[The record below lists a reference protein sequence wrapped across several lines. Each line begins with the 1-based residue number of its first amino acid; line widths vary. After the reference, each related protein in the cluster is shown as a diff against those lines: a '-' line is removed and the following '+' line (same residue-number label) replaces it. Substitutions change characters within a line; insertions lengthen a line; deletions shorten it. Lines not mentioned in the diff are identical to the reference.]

1 MVDVIIRVTVL
12 AVLAVAAVN
21 ILHAALLSVRLAR
34 HLRAGRYG
42 NLGLWFPIF
51 HSMSDAAAWVAR
63 WRSIVMSGQPAMVAI
78 RHDARVI
85 VGRSMHL
92 MLMSNA
98 WGMAVTAIV

>member
-42 NLGLWFPIF
+42 DLGLWFPIF

-63 WRSIVMSGQPAMVAI
+63 WRSIVMSGEPAMVAI
-78 RHDARVI
+78 RRDGRMI
-85 VGRSMHL
+85 VVRYMHL

-98 WGMAVTAIV
+98 WGIAVTAIV

>member
-12 AVLAVAAVN
+12 AVLAVATVN

-42 NLGLWFPIF
+42 DLGLWFPIF

-63 WRSIVMSGQPAMVAI
+63 WRSIVTSGQPAMVAI

-85 VGRSMHL
+85 VGRYVYL